1 MIIMEG
7 EKRDFEAKI
16 SELES
21 RESAT
26 SQQVG
31 ELKTQVEELV
41 VHKGSL
47 ESKLNIA
54 NEIKQD
60 ITPFCYQACNM

>member
-1 MIIMEG
+1 MEG

-21 RESAT
+21 RESVV

-31 ELKTQVEELV
+31 ELKTQVEDLV
-41 VHKGSL
+41 AQKGSL
-47 ESKLNIA
+47 ENQINIA
-54 NEIKQD
+54 N
-60 ITPFCYQACNM
+60 